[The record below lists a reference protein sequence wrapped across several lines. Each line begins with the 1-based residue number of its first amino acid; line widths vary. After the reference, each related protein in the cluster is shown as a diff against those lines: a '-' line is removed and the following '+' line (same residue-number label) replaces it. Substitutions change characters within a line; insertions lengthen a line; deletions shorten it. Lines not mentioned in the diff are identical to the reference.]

1 MRAAGSVFHEG
12 DTPELF
18 ILPRAALYKHNRALT
33 RARALQR
40 NGVRTKYSRTSAEAM
55 AAAAAP
61 AKREV
66 AESSLDFLHYSI
78 VDTFSRCT
86 VLQGLG
92 AAAAVAA
99 AAYLCDW

>member
-1 MRAAGSVFHEG
+1 MF
-12 DTPELF
+12 
-18 ILPRAALYKHNRALT
+18 T
-33 RARALQR
+33 RARR
-40 NGVRTKYSRTSAEAM
+40 VSRRVFVRIHEKNKMDLTNEQTKAM
-55 AAAAAP
+55 ASAA

-78 VDTFSRCT
+78 VDAFSRCT
-86 VLQGLG
+86 VLQGLR